1 MNEPYPVFNE
11 KGKIVC
17 QICGKAF
24 QFISPRHLVKHSVT
38 TEQYKKRFPNIP
50 LTTKEFNAKSRYA
63 RMNDELFEVDE
74 KEQPSLEEDDPVIEE
89 LDLMA
94 ELQKTVRKLDPMQS
108 MKKRIMEHLAAYFTN
123 IKKDYM
129 VREYSPSGKL
139 IFEFVTD
146 FCDPV
151 LRVIFQFPDTFW
163 HNQEA
168 AIDPNKNLKL
178 ERQGWKIIEI
188 KSAAPSLDKI
198 DDAIKNF

>member
-24 QFISPRHLVKHSVT
+24 QFISPRHLNKHNVT

-50 LTTKEFNAKSRYA
+50 LTTKEFNAKSKYA
-63 RMNDELFEVDE
+63 RYNDELFEVDE
-74 KEQPSLEEDDPVIEE
+74 TKRDEEDPLIEE
-89 LDLMA
+89 IDLRE

-108 MKKRIMEHLAAYFTN
+108 MKKRILEHLRVYFAN
-123 IKKDYM
+123 VEQDYM
-129 VREYSPSGKL
+129 VRDYDMSGKM

-151 LRVIFQFPDTFW
+151 LRVAFQFPDTFW
-163 HNQEA
+163 HNQELA
-168 AIDPNKNLKL
+168 LDPNKKIKM
-178 ERQGWKIIEI
+178 ERNGWKVIEI
-188 KSAAPSLDKI
+188 KSASPSLDRI
-198 DDAIKNF
+198 DDAIKDF